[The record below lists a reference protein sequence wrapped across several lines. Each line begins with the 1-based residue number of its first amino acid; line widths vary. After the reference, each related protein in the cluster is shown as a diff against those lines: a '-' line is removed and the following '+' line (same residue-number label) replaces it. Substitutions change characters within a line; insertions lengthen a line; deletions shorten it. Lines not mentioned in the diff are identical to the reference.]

1 MRNKILATF
10 LLFALSLGL
19 VLSVGC
25 EAETVSEINAVIM
38 VEFVGVETPFTP
50 NDEGLLK
57 KAFSGEESL
66 KNFIYKNSNGKVNLD
81 SRILAT
87 VRVPKP
93 VDYFMPKYEYDYIEK
108 QYNVI
113 NELGYDNRCYDYSG
127 VVNIDGKQSVERF
140 FREQELVYLTVEHAN
155 QTIAKLNEDIVLS
168 NLTIVPSKL
177 NRSVVNGSVFWPH
190 QAKVF
195 TGDAQ
200 SLSEVYYM
208 GDTAGDIKSVKLGN
222 KSINGYILLPYAFIS
237 DGETVNITTLCHEYM
252 HALGA
257 PETYSLTSDTTLVG
271 EFDITAGKDTKKPN
285 LSLSYLRQKMGW
297 LDEGEQIKG
306 VPKSGEYFL
315 TAVES
320 EGGVKAYKI
329 ALPDY
334 YETGECFYVEYRTL
348 GEGSLSTDPTDGVIV
363 YRVNEKNGY
372 VNSKGETGVAWYGNA
387 YAEEIY
393 VFRFDRELGSFYE
406 KRQEIT
412 KNGICYATIA
422 DKVGYT
428 VFGSDSGDKNAITYS
443 NGKNTGVIVEFL
455 SKTNGVAKIKI
466 TLPEVDYSS
475 ISQREGLVD
484 GVANRRSLWFGKRGE
499 DTLAYLLYTDK
510 KLSNPTPENL
520 ISGQYGEVKIYQ
532 TAMLKVDL
540 PKFDGYEKHVYLCY
554 KTGDELSEVKTFRI
568 AGIKNVNIVFVGVVA
583 GVLGIGLPTAFF
595 LIVKKLSSG
604 TKNKN
609 DGDDEN

>member
-1 MRNKILATF
+1 MRNKILAIF

-25 EAETVSEINAVIM
+25 EAEITSEINAVIM

-50 NDEGLLK
+50 NDESLLNE
-57 KAFSGEESL
+57 ALSGEESL

-81 SRILAT
+81 SRIINT
-87 VRVPKP
+87 VRIPKP

-113 NELGYDNRCYDYSG
+113 NEMGYDNRCYDDGG
-127 VVNIDGKQSVERF
+127 VVNINGKQSVERF

-155 QTIAKLNEDIVLS
+155 QTIAKFGEDIVVS

-195 TGDAQ
+195 TGDVQ
-200 SLSEVYYM
+200 SLSEVYYI
-208 GDTAGDIKSVKLGN
+208 GETAGDIKTVKLGN

-237 DGETVNITTLCHEYM
+237 DGENVNITTLCHEYM

-257 PETYSLTSDTTLVG
+257 PETYSLTSETTLVG

-285 LSLSYLRQKMGW
+285 LSLSYIRQKMGW
-297 LDEGEQIKG
+297 IEEGEQIKG
-306 VPKSGEYFL
+306 VSKSGEYEL

-443 NGKNTGVIVEFL
+443 SGKNTGVIVEFL

-475 ISQREGLVD
+475 ILQREGLVES
-484 GVANRRSLWFGKRGE
+484 VANRRSLWFGKRGE
-499 DTLAYLLYTDK
+499 DTLAYVLYTDK

-520 ISGQYGEVKIYQ
+520 IGGKYGDVKIYQ

-583 GVLGIGLPTAFF
+583 GILGIGLPTAFF

-604 TKNKN
+604 VKTKK
-609 DGDDEN
+609 DGDN